1 MCRRGIGRV
10 GSVWYP
16 ILKAVLEPQFEVPMA
31 QVNRVAPFL
40 GFIFGT
46 PFLGPAFEAFF
57 VLELA
62 SQVYSFHRWANC
74 ILLRNILVNMDECS
88 LAMRVAGCRGTVL
101 RSVRGAVRTSLSTQR
116 SRMTSRLS

>member
-57 VLELA
+57 C
-62 SQVYSFHRWANC
+62 F
-74 ILLRNILVNMDECS
+74 
-88 LAMRVAGCRGTVL
+88 
-101 RSVRGAVRTSLSTQR
+101 GACKPGLFFSPVGQLHPATKYFGQHG
-116 SRMTSRLS
+116 